1 MVAVWIILGFLAGFV
16 ANNVNGLFL
25 LKRMTKCPSI
35 KDALIYA
42 SNAYEVKATKNETNR
57 PVSAVIN
64 YDDYS
69 ETLELK

>member
-1 MVAVWIILGFLAGFV
+1 MVAVWIILGILAGFV
-16 ANNVNGLFL
+16 INNVLGLFT
-25 LKRMTKCPSI
+25 LKNMTKCPSI
-35 KDALIYA
+35 KDTIIYA
-42 SNAYEVKATKNETNR
+42 INAYEVKATKNETNR